1 MRVLELIRLRES
13 EKHGTFG
20 VLRIDKELLCW
31 TLEPADRLNQ
41 QSRSCIP
48 AQQYTCRRYSSMKYP
63 DSFEI
68 TGVSNRT
75 KILFHA
81 GNTDDDTAG
90 CVLLGETIGKLSG
103 NRALLNSGATFRR
116 FLAEL
121 ASDDEAILSI
131 TEVY

>member
-1 MRVLELIRLRES
+1 
-13 EKHGTFG
+13 
-20 VLRIDKELLCW
+20 
-31 TLEPADRLNQ
+31 
-41 QSRSCIP
+41 
-48 AQQYTCRRYSSMKYP
+48 MKYP